1 MEKKLKEKMAVLDI
15 INDMLSHVEYWTKD
29 SKEKAIE
36 DWEALKKASA
46 EAGEE
51 VDPECYNAKQ
61 ARDAEIWLAALD
73 TVKKH
78 LEKLI

>member
-1 MEKKLKEKMAVLDI
+1 MESKLMEKKAVLDVI
-15 INDMLSHVEYWTKD
+15 EYLMGGVHWTQE
-29 SKEKAIE
+29 SKQKAIE

-51 VDPECYNAKQ
+51 VDPECYNAQQ
-61 ARDAEIWLAALD
+61 ARKAEIWLNALE